1 MSERLTLV
9 IDGGV
14 ASAAALEWTIARA
27 ATTDVEVRLATIVD
41 SDSPQS
47 NPQKLVEAAQALGQ
61 AAALFA
67 KSAPRSKIEMVML
80 RGKAI
85 ERLARESEATD
96 LIVIGSR
103 HIGVVAGAFNTS
115 LPLSIISRSWCPVV
129 VVPGAWTSS
138 MGAVVVGVDEP
149 TSVAAQEFAAREAER
164 LGRTLVLVRAWQLPP
179 MVTTE
184 LLGRGS
190 VDRAIRD
197 ANSELL
203 ANAAT
208 AIARRHGSLSL
219 RQKLSY
225 ATPLR
230 ALASGAESMELV
242 VVGTHHRRVFAEWML
257 GSVGH
262 DLVMHLLWPVAI
274 VPPVE
279 STASS
284 VA

>member
-1 MSERLTLV
+1 MPEKITLV

-14 ASAAALEWTIARA
+14 ESAAALEWTIARA
-27 ATTDVEVRLATIVD
+27 ATKDAEVRLTTIVE
-41 SDSPQS
+41 SDTPQA

-67 KSAPRSKIEMVML
+67 KSASRSKIKMVML

-96 LIVIGSR
+96 LIVIGSH
-103 HIGVVAGAFNTS
+103 HIGVVAGAFNAS
-115 LPLSIISRSWCPVV
+115 LALAIISRSSCPVV
-129 VVPGAWTSS
+129 LIPGAWTSS
-138 MGAVVVGVDEP
+138 MGPVVVGVDEP
-149 TSVAAQEFAAREAER
+149 TSIAAQEFAALEAER
-164 LGRTLVLVRAWQLPP
+164 LGRALVLVRAWQLPP

-184 LLGRGS
+184 FLGRGT
-190 VDRAIRD
+190 VDTAIRD
-197 ANSELL
+197 ANSKLL
-203 ANAAT
+203 KNAAS

-225 ATPLR
+225 ATPSR
-230 ALASGAESMELV
+230 ALADGAETMELV
-242 VVGTHHRRVFAEWML
+242 VVGTHHRHVFAEWML

-262 DLVMHLLWPVAI
+262 DLVTHLLWPVAI

-279 STASS
+279 GSAAS
-284 VA
+284 AA